1 LENAAHTL
9 CGLAL
14 ARAGADRLSPL
25 ATVAV
30 VVGANLPDSDVLGYP
45 FGGQPY
51 YLCHHRG
58 LTHSLLGM
66 AVESFLLAGVI
77 CLAALAFRRVLSRE
91 GPPLRFRGLW
101 LAAGIG
107 LLSHLVL
114 DSLNTYGVR
123 PFLPFSE
130 ARFYGDIAFI
140 VDPWLWLGFGFA
152 ACLGA
157 PRPGPSPQLP
167 PADVEAQAA
176 AVEEALASED
186 MSALDDGLK
195 GVLAQAEPPPPPAA
209 DARARVWEGAAR
221 IGWGIAIFLGAALLF
236 THDRA
241 PSAAGWLWSL
251 PFLAILGARHF
262 GLVPPR
268 LRQRFAWAGLGAV
281 CLYLAVLG
289 GLQRLGDAQARVAV
303 TRLAQAPVEVST
315 THPAPAVPW
324 RFHAVVATRET
335 VFQASVDLFAGVE
348 VDPGAL
354 PRQLDHPALS
364 KVEGTREHVAWRS
377 FARIP
382 FVAQLSEPGSP
393 LLLLLGDARY
403 MPIPRAAWCNLVAS
417 PPAEG
422 KR

>member
-1 LENAAHTL
+1 M
-9 CGLAL
+9 
-14 ARAGADRLSPL
+14 
-25 ATVAV
+25 AV
-30 VVGANLPDSDVLGYP
+30 VVGANLPDIDVVGYP

-66 AVESFLLAGVI
+66 ALESFLLAGVI
-77 CLAALAFRRVLSRE
+77 CLGALALRRVLSRE

-107 LLSHLVL
+107 LLSHLLL

-130 ARFYGDIAFI
+130 ARFFGDIAFI

-157 PRPGPSPQLP
+157 PRPVPLP
-167 PADVEAQAA
+167 VLPEADLEAGAAQVEA
-176 AVEEALASED
+176 ALAQED

-195 GVLAQAEPPPPPAA
+195 GVLARAEPAPPPAA

-221 IGWGIAIFLGAALLF
+221 IGWGAAIFLGAALLF

-241 PSAAGWLWSL
+241 PAAVGWLWTL
-251 PFLAILGARHF
+251 PFLAILAARHF
-262 GLVPPR
+262 GLVPPT
-268 LRQRFAWAGLGAV
+268 LRRRFAWGGLGAV

-289 GLQRLGDAQARVAV
+289 GLQRVGDARARAAV
-303 TRLAQAPVEVST
+303 TRVAGASVEVST

-348 VDPGAL
+348 VDPGSL
-354 PRQLDHPALS
+354 PRRLDHPALER
-364 KVEGTREHVAWRS
+364 VEGTREHEAWRS

-382 FVAQLSEPGSP
+382 FVAQLSRPGSP
-393 LLLLLGDARY
+393 LRLLLGDARY
-403 MPIPRAAWCNLVAS
+403 VPLPREAWCNLVAS